1 MGRPTDE
8 VKSHTVKC
16 RIGDSLYE
24 KIQGN
29 VSEIMREALESY
41 VAQKDNSVAQNVG
54 QNNSNVAQK
63 ESNVTQNRI
72 EELENEII
80 NLRFQLSDDPNRK
93 ELENMAEQT
102 CGIERFYESVLEK
115 VERGEMDF
123 DIDGFNMTDQ
133 DVMLALQNSEVRVH
147 LEGLR
152 DICVDRDKDISAV
165 MVKSMINVFKQAK
178 EELYRVG

>member
-29 VSEIMREALESY
+29 ISEIMREALESY
-41 VAQKDNSVAQNVG
+41 VAQKDNSVAQNG
-54 QNNSNVAQK
+54 SNVAQNK
-63 ESNVTQNRI
+63 I
-72 EELENEII
+72 EELENEIV

-102 CGIERFYESVLEK
+102 CGVERFYESVLEK